1 MRKLNEMK
9 DYVFSNDL
17 DNRTECTL
25 SRSADDG
32 KLGGVVDRPLWST
45 ALQRNINRP
54 EKRADR
60 NLGKF
65 NKGESPVSG
74 KE

>member
-45 ALQRNINRP
+45 AL
-54 EKRADR
+54 
-60 NLGKF
+60 
-65 NKGESPVSG
+65 
-74 KE
+74 